1 MRALKTLA
9 GLVPALMIGVSTGA
23 SAQTAEVLHWWTSG
37 GESAALG
44 KVRAAYTAKGG
55 TWKDTPIAG
64 GGNARA
70 AVVNRMIG
78 GKPPT
83 VFMFSIGKQLDEL
96 AEQGLV
102 GDVNDVAVAGKWDA
116 VLPPLIAQVSKRDG
130 KYIAA
135 PINIHGENWMFYNTA
150 ALKKAGVEVP
160 KTWPDFLKAAKTL
173 KAAGITPIA
182 LGGEPWQERI
192 LFNSV
197 LLGVGGR
204 DHYAKVYGQ
213 LDEAAMKSDT
223 MLEVFKTV
231 AALREFVDEGSPG
244 RKWNIAANMMMKGT
258 AAFQFMGD
266 WAKGELVAAGIE
278 PGTTVGCALAPAKD
292 KGYIMTVDAFAF
304 SNVKD
309 KAGRDAQKLMA
320 SVIMDPA
327 VQVAF
332 NKQKGSIP
340 VRTDVTD
347 ASFDVCA
354 KLAMETLK
362 DTKAQLASSGLF
374 GLPSSVSGAIDDAI
388 SNYWNNRSL
397 TPEQGRDLFIKAIAS
412 AK

>member
-1 MRALKTLA
+1 MPAIKAFA
-9 GLVPALMIGVSTGA
+9 GWASAVLMISVTA
-23 SAQTAEVLHWWTSG
+23 QAQTAEVLHWWTSG
-37 GESAALG
+37 GESAALS
-44 KVRAAYTAKGG
+44 KVRTAYTAKGG

-64 GGNARA
+64 GSNARA

-83 VFMFSIGKQLDEL
+83 AFMYSIGKQLDEL
-96 AEQGLV
+96 ADQGLV
-102 GDVNDVAVAGKWDA
+102 GDVQEVADAGKWDA
-116 VLPPLIAQVSKRDG
+116 VLPPVIAKASKHGG

-135 PINIHGENWMFYNTA
+135 PLNIHGENWMFYNTA
-150 ALKKAGVEVP
+150 ALKKAKVEVP
-160 KTWPDFLKAAKTL
+160 RTWPEFITAAKAL

-204 DHYAKVYGQ
+204 DHYLKVYGE
-213 LDEAAMKSDT
+213 LDEAALKSDT

-244 RKWNIAANMMMKGT
+244 RKWNLAANMVMKGT
-258 AAFQFMGD
+258 GAFQFMGD
-266 WAKGELVAAGIE
+266 WAKGEFVAAGIE

-304 SNVKD
+304 ANVKD
-309 KAGRDAQKLMA
+309 KPGRDAQKLLA
-320 SVIMDPA
+320 NILMDPA

-332 NKQKGSIP
+332 NKAKGSIP

-354 KLAMETLK
+354 KLGIETLK
-362 DTKAQLASSGLF
+362 DPKAQLASSGLF
-374 GLPSSVSGAIDDAI
+374 GLPSSLSGAIDDVI
-388 SNYWNNRSL
+388 SQFWNTKSM
-397 TPEQGRDLFIKAIAS
+397 TPEQGRALFIKTIAS